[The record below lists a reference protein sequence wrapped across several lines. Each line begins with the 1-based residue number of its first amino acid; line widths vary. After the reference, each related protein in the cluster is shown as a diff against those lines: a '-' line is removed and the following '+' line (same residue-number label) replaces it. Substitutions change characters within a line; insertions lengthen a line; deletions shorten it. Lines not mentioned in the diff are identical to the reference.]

1 MKIKQI
7 IKKILLNLKI
17 KFPYYKEDYIKFNIQ
32 EFKKLFEKSKNK
44 NNEISLENFFFNIQ
58 KKNNLSKSQLYQD
71 ILVDLILDKDNGFY
85 CEVGA
90 CDGIVHSNSYF
101 LENNRN
107 WKGILCEPAS
117 FWIEKLKINRP
128 NSIIETSPIF
138 SNSNLSVDFI
148 EKPGGRSFI
157 NLDNNPKE
165 KIKKKNIYSISLNDL
180 FDKYNV
186 SEIDYLSIDTEGTEF
201 EILKN
206 FNLNKY
212 RPKTITVEHNYK
224 DYRKKIFRLLKKN
237 NYKRIFKGISR
248 FDDWYVDISIIDKY
262 IIR

>member
-1 MKIKQI
+1 MTIKQI
-7 IKKILLNLKI
+7 IKKILLNSKI
-17 KFPYYKEDYIKFNIQ
+17 KFPYYKEDDLTFNIQ
-32 EFKKLFEKSKNK
+32 QFKELFETSK
-44 NNEISLENFFFNIQ
+44 NNEISLENFIFNIQ

-71 ILVDLILDKDNGFY
+71 ILIDLILDKDNGFF

-148 EKPGGRSFI
+148 EKPGGRSYI

-165 KIKKKNIYSISLNDL
+165 TIKNDINSISLNDL
-180 FDKYNV
+180 FKKYNV

-206 FNLNKY
+206 FNFQKH

-224 DYRKKIFRLLKKN
+224 DYRKKIFNLLKKN
-237 NYKRIFKGISR
+237 NYKRIFKAISR
-248 FDDWYVDISIIDKY
+248 FDDWYVDLSIL
-262 IIR
+262 